1 MSSVWQHPKSKYW
14 YACFTLP
21 NGRRTKRS
29 TKEVNRKNAQIIADE
44 WEDAAR
50 RKLTEAQARRVLSDI
65 YEKINGKSLP
75 TSTLRDFF
83 KRWLATKKVEVSDLT
98 TSKYEGTVRDF
109 LDFIGPRAD
118 QDISSITTADISS
131 FRDNAAKKSTAVTAN
146 GKLKIIRVAFK
157 AAWREGL
164 IADDPAAKTVIIKRR
179 EEMIERRPFTLTELK
194 RILEVAD
201 QEWRG
206 MILVGLYTGQRLRDV
221 ANLTSHNVD
230 LIRNE
235 LRLSAHKTG
244 RRQIIPLAKPLKE
257 WIELLPSS
265 DDPKAPLFPRAFET
279 LKRCINISTL
289 SNQFY
294 ELLVASGLA
303 KPRTKKSTGKGR
315 SAKRNV
321 NEISFHC
328 LRHTATS
335 LFKNAGVS
343 EAVAMDIIGHES
355 KMISANYTH
364 IEDEAKR
371 KALDSLPDITV

>member
-1 MSSVWQHPKSKYW
+1 MASIWKHPKSKYW
-14 YACFTLP
+14 SACFTLP

-29 TKEVNRKNAQIIADE
+29 TKEVNRKKAQTIAE
-44 WEDAAR
+44 KWGDAAR

-65 YEKINGKSLP
+65 YEKINEKSLP
-75 TSTLRDFF
+75 TSTLRDFIA
-83 KRWLATKKVEVSDLT
+83 RWLTTKNIEVSDLT
-98 TSKYEGTVRDF
+98 FSKYAGTVRDF
-109 LDFIGPRAD
+109 LEFIGPRAD
-118 QDISSITTADISS
+118 QDISSITTADISA
-131 FRDNAAKKSTAVTAN
+131 FRDNAAKKNTAVTAN

-157 AAWREGL
+157 AAWRDGL

-179 EEMIERRPFTLTELK
+179 EAKIERRPFTLAELK

-201 QEWRG
+201 QEWKG
-206 MILVGLYTGQRLRDV
+206 MLLVGLYTGQRLRDV
-221 ANLTSHNVD
+221 ANLTWYNVD

-235 LRLSAHKTG
+235 LRLSTQKTG

-257 WIELLPSS
+257 WIETRPSS
-265 DDPKAPLFPRAFET
+265 DDPKTPLFPRAFGT
-279 LKRCINISTL
+279 LKRGINISTL
-289 SNQFY
+289 SHQFY

-303 KPRTKKSTGKGR
+303 RPRTKKSTGKGR

-335 LFKNAGVS
+335 LFKNAEVS

-355 KMISANYTH
+355 KIISANYTH

-371 KALDSLPDITV
+371 KALDSLPDITE